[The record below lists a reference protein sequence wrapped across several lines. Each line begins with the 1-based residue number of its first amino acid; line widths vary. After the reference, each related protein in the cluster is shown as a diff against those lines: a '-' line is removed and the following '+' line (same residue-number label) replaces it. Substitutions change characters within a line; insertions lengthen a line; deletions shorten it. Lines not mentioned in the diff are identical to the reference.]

1 MLALG
6 LCVALVAQ
14 GDVPAVTGKVKITR
28 AAIGKTA
35 LVSLVTNDGA
45 VRIEGELARELA
57 KLASAKVEV
66 RGMRDGD
73 KIAIKDYT
81 IVEVSGVKPIVGYLV
96 QTSVGFAIKD
106 GAGTDIP
113 LSLPPRSRQRLT
125 DQAGAKL
132 WVYGKPLVSGELKV
146 LKYGILRSPPT
157 AKKAE

>member
-14 GDVPAVTGKVKITR
+14 GDVPAFTGKVKITR
-28 AAIGKTA
+28 GAIGKTA
-35 LVSLVTNDGA
+35 RVSLVTVDGT
-45 VRIEGELARELA
+45 VRVDGELARELA

-66 RGMRDGD
+66 RGTRDGD
-73 KIAIKDYT
+73 SIAAKGYT
-81 IVEVSGVKPIVGYLV
+81 ILEVSGVKPMVGYLV
-96 QTSVGFAIKD
+96 QTATGFAIKD
-106 GAGTDIP
+106 GEGTDVP

-146 LKYGILRSPPT
+146 LKYGILRPPPT
-157 AKKAE
+157 APKTE